1 MSEIFKKFGGWDL
14 FESERATDEI
24 LTAELEAERTA
35 LLDAQIEQD
44 EHPTQPEDTSQHTLL
59 MRDLRRIAQLRLEE
73 AARTQADF
81 MEVVALWDKLDVN
94 RERRERYHEVSRGN
108 VPLEYEAAPDGL
120 IFPAP
125 HDPMQFRAIQSG
137 NLEDVVF
144 DCPFEMHHLVA
155 DADVAQAIAVLKD
168 AHKEILFYS
177 GLHLFSTATIGQI
190 RCQTQRN
197 IRKVRSTMIR
207 KLQRRLILV
216 LKSRAEL
223 GLPLT
228 TTERKFLEEH
238 E

>member
-1 MSEIFKKFGGWDL
+1 M

-35 LLDAQIEQD
+35 VLEAQIEQD
-44 EHPTQPEDTSQHTLL
+44 EHPSQPKDSSQHTML

-73 AARTQADF
+73 SARTPEDF
-81 MEVVALWDKLDVN
+81 MEVVALWDKLDAN

-120 IFPAP
+120 IFPTP

-144 DCPFEMHHLVA
+144 DCPFEMHHLIS
-155 DADVAQAIAVLKD
+155 DPDVAQAMAVLKVEQ
-168 AHKEILFYS
+168 KEILFYS
-177 GLHLFSTATIGQI
+177 GLHLLSTAAIGRI
-190 RCQTQRN
+190 RNQTQRN
-197 IRKVRSTMIR
+197 IRKVRATMIR
-207 KLQRRLILV
+207 KLQRRLIPV
-216 LKSRAEL
+216 LKSRANL

-228 TTERKFLEEH
+228 TTERTFLEAHDE
-238 E
+238 EPV